1 MEPNLDS
8 LLNFMANEP
17 SSKLTGT
24 KRKRDDEVTLLDYNT
39 LSLDEKK
46 EVIVAELN
54 MIVLTEITN
63 FINTLEIDKNKY
75 SSRQINTYIQNLISM
90 KEAQCYILHKSDTDF
105 TFRTMV
111 SKEMKDE
118 YTKKSTI
125 AMLKIGIDIL
135 KDLKLNNYIKGFN
148 MNTFLNEMMEEQT
161 LIFLNY
167 LLPETKN
174 KKHRWKKAIS
184 EDELDNVF
192 FDEKDYD
199 EDYIPTLE
207 EEEEEEEEDES
218 EYESSDDEVDVK
230 ELHKKRDKVIKKSD
244 GKEINKTFRQEL
256 EKMNQTNLDV
266 IEETLEYYCNIDEK
280 KRRQYLDKL
289 KNITI
294 LDKTTE
300 PYIISLLDKNIDNS
314 TKSHIISTIHSSANS
329 RDNKL
334 KNWVRNVIKLPLGKH
349 IGMNMNELDTPCK
362 KKDFLVQLKHKM
374 DTAVFGHNDAK
385 RHIVQVMAQNITNPN
400 SKGCVIGLWG
410 PPGNGKTSLIKEGI
424 AKAMN
429 RPFNFISLGGA
440 TDSSFMEGHDYTY
453 EGSMYGRIVSALI
466 NSKCMNPIIYFDE
479 LDKISKTPK
488 GDEIVNLLV
497 HLIDPVQNCYFKDKY
512 FHGINF
518 DLSQC
523 TFIFSFNNP
532 RLVDPILMD
541 RITRIETKYLTR
553 NQKLHIGT
561 NYLTPSILKEM
572 NVPVDNIY
580 FSKKLVEKLIDEYTR
595 EGGVRGLRK
604 LMYHLVREVN
614 LAEITEDKLNNQLV
628 KYPFKLTNDNT
639 INILKEFRS
648 VEKTEVHNMDK
659 IGLINGMWAG
669 SLGLGGILP
678 IECIFIPS
686 KTPLS
691 IKATG
696 SLEKVIK
703 ESTEVACSVAWSK
716 LSTRQKNKLNKKW
729 GQYCEG
735 IHIHCP
741 EGAVPKDGPSAGTAL
756 TIALYSLFTNKTI
769 PHNIAITGEINLQG
783 DVMTIGGLEEKLQG
797 AKKAGVVKAFI
808 PRGNEK
814 DLYKIRQRVPTL
826 FNNFDVEIIDH
837 VDDVMSYVFRKC

>member
-1 MEPNLDS
+1 MEPSLDS
-8 LLNFMANEP
+8 LISFMAKES
-17 SSKLTGT
+17 SSKITGT
-24 KRKRDDEVTLLDYNT
+24 KRGRDDEVTMLDYNN
-39 LSLDEKK
+39 LSVEEKK
-46 EVIVAELN
+46 EIIIAELK
-54 MIVLTEITN
+54 MIVLTELVN
-63 FINTLEIDKNKY
+63 FIKNLEIDKNKY
-75 SSRQINTYIQNLISM
+75 SSRQVNNYIQNLISM
-90 KEAQCYILHKSDTDF
+90 KEAQCYILHKADTDP
-105 TFRTMV
+105 TFRAMV
-111 SKEMKDE
+111 SKEIKDE
-118 YTKKSTI
+118 YTKNSTI

-135 KDLKLNNYIKGFN
+135 KDLKLNNYVKGFN
-148 MNTFLNEMMEEQT
+148 LEQHLNDLMDEQTIVFLNH
-161 LIFLNY
+161 
-167 LLPETKN
+167 LLPETKKN
-174 KKHRWKKAIS
+174 KKPRLSKKEPEHI
-184 EDELDNVF
+184 F
-192 FDEKDYD
+192 FDDDDDD
-199 EDYIPTLE
+199 EEYIPELEDE
-207 EEEEEEEEDES
+207 EEETD
-218 EYESSDDEVDVK
+218 YESSDDEVDIK
-230 ELHKKRDKVIKKSD
+230 ELHDKRDKVIKKSD
-244 GKEINKTFRQEL
+244 GKEINKIFRQEL
-256 EKMNQTNLDV
+256 EKMNQTNQDV
-266 IEETLEYYCNIDEK
+266 IEETLEYYCNIEED

-294 LDKTTE
+294 LDEKSE
-300 PYIISLLDKNIDNS
+300 PYIISLLDKDIDNN

-334 KNWVRNVIKLPLGKH
+334 KNWVRNVIKLPLGKN
-349 IGMNMNELDTPCK
+349 IGLNLEDLNTTKK

-374 DTAVFGHNDAK
+374 DSAVFGHDDAK
-385 RHIVQVMAQNITNPN
+385 RHIVQVMAQNITNPK
-400 SKGCVIGLWG
+400 SKGSVMGLWG

-424 AKAMN
+424 AKAMG
-429 RPFNFISLGGA
+429 RPFIFISLGGA
-440 TDSSFMEGHDYTY
+440 TDASFMEGHDYTY
-453 EGSMYGRIVSALI
+453 EGSMYGRIVSGLI
-466 NSKCMNPIIYFDE
+466 DSKCMNPIIYFDE

-497 HLIDPVQNCYFKDKY
+497 HLIDPVQNCFFKDKY

-518 DLSQC
+518 DLSKC

-553 NQKLHIGT
+553 NQKLHIGS

-572 NVPVDNIY
+572 NLPVDSIT
-580 FSKKLVEKLIDEYTR
+580 FDTKLVEKLIDEYTR

-614 LAEITEDKLNNQLV
+614 LAEITEEKLNGQLV
-628 KYPFKLTNDNT
+628 EYPFMLTDDNT
-639 INILKEFRS
+639 VNILKEFRS
-648 VEKTEVHNMDK
+648 VEKTEVHDMNK
-659 IGLINGMWAG
+659 VGLINGMWAG

-686 KTPLS
+686 KMPLS

-716 LSTRQKNKLNKKW
+716 LSTRQKNKLSKKW
-729 GQYCEG
+729 EQFCEG

-756 TIALYSLFTNKTI
+756 TIALYSLFTNKPI
-769 PHNIAITGEINLQG
+769 PFNIAITGEINLQG

-814 DLYKIRQRVPTL
+814 DLYKIRQRVPNL
-826 FNNFDVEIIDH
+826 FSDFEVEIVDH
-837 VDDVMSYVFRKC
+837 VDDVMHSIFRK